1 MIFQVLIR
9 LKIKMERR
17 QKDYLKS
24 KYPNHE
30 IISDIG
36 SGLLSILEQS
46 DKGIIEELAG
56 YESKDHTKFIFDKC

>member
-9 LKIKMERR
+9 LKIKIQLLCLKKQMERR

-36 SGLLSILEQS
+36 SGIN
-46 DKGIIEELAG
+46 
-56 YESKDHTKFIFDKC
+56 